1 MPKLRGR
8 TNDFSSLALLFLGS
22 SFVFVAYLIRF
33 GYGVLLPR
41 IIEDLGLSHVEAGL
55 AYSLFLL
62 LYSVFSVISGR
73 LFDMFG
79 IKVISLLC
87 CVYGVGAVLVGLS
100 YNYYMLVLSL
110 ALAGLGSSC
119 SWAPMVALVSSRL
132 PNHWRGRAIGILEVG
147 IRISHGAVGL
157 ILPFLVLT
165 SGWRASWWIIAALL
179 LAYGVSFRM
188 LSGFLGAERRREEP
202 FKYREVLSSKQFW
215 LVGSSYFLMAF
226 GSYIIITFLVDFLE
240 NEIRLPYVEASAMVS
255 IMGFMGIFG
264 TLMLTWLSDRVG
276 RETIIAV
283 CNVLSSV
290 SLLFLSLSLQ
300 NITIKSLLMPLTAI
314 YGIFYGGLWPTYAA
328 CAGDVFPNAVGTVVG
343 LWTLMCGM
351 SALLA
356 PITGGLIVD
365 LTGSYIMAFQ
375 LSFVT
380 YALAAAL
387 IISALMLKQP
397 RFSLFSSRRL
407 AYI

>member
-1 MPKLRGR
+1 LGKSAKMRR
-8 TNDFSSLALLFLGS
+8 RANNFSSFALLLLGS

-41 IIEDLGLSHVEAGL
+41 IIEDLELSHVEAGL

-62 LYSVFSVISGR
+62 LYSVFSVISGG
-73 LFDMFG
+73 LFDTLG
-79 IKVISLLC
+79 TKVISLLC
-87 CVYGVGAVLVGLS
+87 CVYGIGAVFVGFS

-119 SWAPMVALVSSRL
+119 SWAPMVALVSSSL
-132 PNHWRGRAIGILEVG
+132 PNHWRGRGIGILEVG

-165 SGWRASWWIIAALL
+165 LGWRASWWIIAALL
-179 LAYGVSFRM
+179 LAYSGVFRM
-188 LSGFLGAERRREEP
+188 LAGFLSIKRRNRGP
-202 FKYREVLSSKQFW
+202 FKYREVLSSKRFW
-215 LVGSSYFLMAF
+215 LVGSSYFSMAF
-226 GSYIIITFLVDFLE
+226 GSYLIITFLVDFLE
-240 NEIRLPYVEASAMVS
+240 SEIGMPYVEASAMVS
-255 IMGFMGIFG
+255 VMGFMGIFG
-264 TLMLTWLSDRVG
+264 TLVLTWLSDKVG
-276 RETIIAV
+276 RETIIAI

-300 NITIKSLLMPLTAI
+300 NVAIKSLLMPVTAM
-314 YGIFYGGLWPTYAA
+314 YGVFYGGLWPTYAA

-343 LWTLMCGM
+343 LWTLMCGI

-365 LTGSYIMAFQ
+365 VTGSYAIAFQ
-375 LSFVT
+375 LSFIT
-380 YALAAAL
+380 YTLAAIL
-387 IISALMLKQP
+387 IVLAFTLK
-397 RFSLFSSRRL
+397 
-407 AYI
+407 